1 MEDFFRIFTSNN
13 PKSALI
19 STPIIVLARIY
30 SVKLIPIQDEN
41 IIRGGETS

>member
-1 MEDFFRIFTSNN
+1 
-13 PKSALI
+13 LI

-41 IIRGGETS
+41 IIEEEKTS